1 MTKKLTPAECPR
13 KDVIIPRT
21 RGQSDEAKKQG
32 SMLGY
37 LKRKAGRPPKSTSTL
52 SSSSPSTSLSSLS
65 ISSASASS
73 LSTKRDDPPFGSI
86 MGGIRKKAKKQ
97 EYVKWEDYPDI
108 LQQHVNARMNN
119 KKLPLTGHALPPP
132 RTTINDYVK
141 RLIDHEKATGEKLT
155 VSEWID
161 QYKKNQGRNSLLSS
175 KVRGRIQNIIVA
187 RDGRNS
193 PLGRKD
199 ILEIIESVAGC
210 TPKQAD
216 NYYCYA
222 VKNNKF
228 PKLKKGGKVSSA
240 QKTTTSWTQV
250 TIQQQHWWHSTI
262 DQVWEQQVETNI
274 PAVDFQPV

>member
-222 VKNNKF
+222 VKNNTG
-228 PKLKKGGKVSSA
+228 KKIV
-240 QKTTTSWTQV
+240 
-250 TIQQQHWWHSTI
+250 
-262 DQVWEQQVETNI
+262 
-274 PAVDFQPV
+274 